1 MRPRPGECKRMFF
14 APGIAHD
21 KRRAW
26 AIAPPGLL
34 GFMITFLNGL
44 LAESYPNRAVI
55 DVGGVGYS
63 VHIPI
68 STFDALPAPGQ
79 PVRLLT
85 HLQVR
90 EDAHELYGFASEPE
104 RDLFRLLVNQVS
116 GIGPKLALA
125 VLSGMPVATFKA
137 CVTRNDLAALA
148 RIKGLGKKTAERI
161 VVELRDKVGVAAAWE
176 AATAT
181 GAPPQQAHANDAVL
195 ALVSLG
201 YRQPDAL
208 KAVEQ
213 FLKETPGE
221 PGTDVILRG
230 ALRLL
235 TS

>member
-1 MRPRPGECKRMFF
+1 
-14 APGIAHD
+14 
-21 KRRAW
+21 
-26 AIAPPGLL
+26 
-34 GFMITFLNGL
+34 MITFLRGH
-44 LAESYPNRAVI
+44 LAESFPNRAVV
-55 DVGGVGYS
+55 DVGGVGYG

-68 STFDALPAPGQ
+68 STYDALPGVGQ

-90 EDAHELYGFASEPE
+90 EDAHDLYGFGSEEE
-104 RDLFRLLVNQVS
+104 RDLFRLLINQVS

-137 CVTRNDLAALA
+137 CVARNDLAALS
-148 RIKGLGKKTAERI
+148 RIKGVGKKTAERI

-176 AATAT
+176 AATAGQT
-181 GAPPQQAHANDAVL
+181 PPLQSHANDAVL

-201 YRQPDAL
+201 YRQPDAH

-213 FLKETPGE
+213 FLKDTSGE

-230 ALRLL
+230 ALRSL

>member
-1 MRPRPGECKRMFF
+1 
-14 APGIAHD
+14 
-21 KRRAW
+21 
-26 AIAPPGLL
+26 
-34 GFMITFLNGL
+34 MITFLRGH
-44 LAESYPNRAVI
+44 LAESFPNRAVV
-55 DVGGVGYS
+55 DVGGVGYG

-68 STFDALPAPGQ
+68 STYDALPGVGQ

-90 EDAHELYGFASEPE
+90 EDAHDLYGFASEEE
-104 RDLFRLLVNQVS
+104 RDLFRLLINQVS

-137 CVTRNDLAALA
+137 CVARNDLAALS
-148 RIKGLGKKTAERI
+148 RIKGVGKKTAERI
-161 VVELRDKVGVAAAWE
+161 VVELRDKVGVTAAWE
-176 AATAT
+176 AATAGQT
-181 GAPPQQAHANDAVL
+181 PPLQSHANDAVL

-201 YRQPDAL
+201 YRQPDAH

-213 FLKETPGE
+213 FLKDTSGE

-230 ALRLL
+230 ALRSL

>member
-1 MRPRPGECKRMFF
+1 
-14 APGIAHD
+14 
-21 KRRAW
+21 
-26 AIAPPGLL
+26 
-34 GFMITFLNGL
+34 MITFLRGH
-44 LAESYPNRAVI
+44 LAESFPNRAVV
-55 DVGGVGYS
+55 DVGGVGYG

-68 STFDALPAPGQ
+68 STYDALPGVGQ

-90 EDAHELYGFASEPE
+90 EAAHDLYGFASEEE
-104 RDLFRLLVNQVS
+104 RDLFRLLINQVS

-137 CVTRNDLAALA
+137 CVARNDLAALS
-148 RIKGLGKKTAERI
+148 RIKGVGKKTAERI

-176 AATAT
+176 AATAGQT
-181 GAPPQQAHANDAVL
+181 PPLQSHASDAVL

-201 YRQPDAL
+201 YRQPDAH

-213 FLKETPGE
+213 FLKDTSGE

-230 ALRLL
+230 ALRSL